1 MRFLLLGPLTRK
13 RREDGLADLLAPL
26 GREPA
31 AVELDELEA
40 VESTP
45 FGCAYERAH
54 DLSSLLDEPVS
65 DRQKNPG
72 AACRVDEQ
80 GRETLV
86 VCLVEPHDDPRLA
99 PRRRRCGPRGD
110 RVDRELPPPNG
121 APTL

>member
-45 FGCAYERAH
+45 FGRAHERAH
-54 DLSSLLDEPVS
+54 DLSSLLEEDVR
-65 DRQKNPG
+65 DRQKNPRPVW
-72 AACRVDEQ
+72 RVDEQ

-86 VCLVEPHDDPRLA
+86 VCLVEPNDA
-99 PRRRRCGPRGD
+99 PPPGPR
-110 RVDRELPPPNG
+110 
-121 APTL
+121 